1 MRSASTGRDYDLYIH
16 LPSTYGADKDKKY
29 PVLYI
34 LDAQWDFKLMDSV
47 LGGLVYDKFMPAI
60 WKLGLL
66 INGAGAVATA
76 IVLVVISITKFAE
89 GAWAVM
95 VLVPVLVWLLMRMNH
110 QYERE
115 RHELEQDLQSFAVT
129 PRVRPMALLLVRDV
143 DPKTI
148 HALQYAKTLRAETLA
163 VHLEDD
169 PMHTLLLEAAW
180 HQAGLS
186 DDVPLRI
193 ARGGGD
199 EADRLAGFVGALPV
213 ERDITVL
220 VPVAYDVSTLE
231 RFSESRDGTK
241 LTRALL
247 PYEHVRVTLV
257 RDHPDGVHPLSHD
270 EHGNPV
276 VKLTPR
282 GMHTSVVL
290 VDKLDRAVM
299 RAVAYALTLGATEVR
314 AVHAAV
320 DPDRAMRLAELWMAS
335 GVPVALDVVECW
347 DRNVPR
353 TLEDEVLALGER
365 GAEVTVVM
373 PRRDF
378 PRLRQR
384 MLHDRTSRRII
395 RRLGHHPHVD
405 VAAVPYYFAPRSKRA
420 RPVSA
425 AASVG

>member
-1 MRSASTGRDYDLYIH
+1 
-16 LPSTYGADKDKKY
+16 
-29 PVLYI
+29 
-34 LDAQWDFKLMDSV
+34 
-47 LGGLVYDKFMPAI
+47 
-60 WKLGLL
+60 
-66 INGAGAVATA
+66 
-76 IVLVVISITKFAE
+76 
-89 GAWAVM
+89 
-95 VLVPVLVWLLMRMNH
+95 MRMNR

-115 RHELEQDLQSFAVT
+115 RGELEEDLQTFAMI
-129 PRVRPMALLLVRDV
+129 PRDRPMALLLVRDV

-148 HALQYAKTLRAETLA
+148 HALQYAKTLRAQALA

-180 HQAGLS
+180 HQAGLQ

-199 EADRLAGFVGALPV
+199 EAERLAGFVGALPV
-213 ERDITVL
+213 ERDVTVL
-220 VPVAYDVSTLE
+220 VPVAHDIPALE
-231 RFSESRDGTK
+231 RLSESRDGTK

-270 EHGNPV
+270 EFGNPV
-276 VKLTPR
+276 VKLAPR
-282 GMHTSVVL
+282 GMHISVVA
-290 VDKLDRAVM
+290 VDKLDRAVL
-299 RAVAYALTLGATEVR
+299 RAIAYALTLGATEVR
-314 AVHAAV
+314 AVHAAL
-320 DPDRAMRLAELWMAS
+320 DPERGAQLAIQASAS
-335 GVPVALDVVECW
+335 GVPVALDIIECW

-353 TLEDEVLALGER
+353 TLEEEVMRLGER

-384 MLHDRTSRRII
+384 LLHDRTSRHIM

-405 VAAVPYYFAPRSKRA
+405 VTSVPYYFAPKPKTS
-420 RPVSA
+420 RPVSPPS
-425 AASVG
+425 SVG